1 MPEDEQSV
9 SQSPL
14 TENTRQQSSE
24 EIEVHL
30 ISPVLQALLQ
40 SRRKVFKI

>member
-9 SQSPL
+9 LQSPL

-24 EIEVHL
+24 KGEVHL
-30 ISPVLQALLQ
+30 ISPVLQAESQ
-40 SRRKVFKI
+40 SKRKVFKI